1 MLLCLKAWCKWIYR
15 IRQDKVATNKAI
27 KHRIKNKE
35 VKAISELELVKRDR
49 WRRERTL
56 QICLPRRIRINPW
69 VACPITTRAPTGNQ
83 VPFYSIKT
91 NWPPKETEVVAIQMN
106 KRGTT
111 SLLMRKEQLAMAQS
125 LPRISITHRM
135 SFSHTWKILVKT
147 QPKS

>member
-35 VKAISELELVKRDR
+35 VKAILELELVKRDR

-91 NWPPKETEVVAIQMN
+91 NWPPKEYSSKIVML
-106 KRGTT
+106 
-111 SLLMRKEQLAMAQS
+111 SLLLNY
-125 LPRISITHRM
+125 LNRIYYLLLLYLQIVLKNHKLCNLHM
-135 SFSHTWKILVKT
+135 
-147 QPKS
+147 